1 MGSIL
6 GIGNGILFTILP
18 GSGTPPTPPQ
28 FLITETGFIPAPDD
42 QIVTEGGVNMIAE

>member
-1 MGSIL
+1 MGSII

-18 GSGTPPTPPQ
+18 GGTPPTPPQ

-42 QIVTEGGVNMIAE
+42 QIITEAGDDMISE